1 MEKRAINP
9 TPWIQ
14 GFNMNHAI
22 EVKGG
27 ERTLYI
33 SGQTSSAPDGSAMHA
48 GDLVAQ
54 FALAYQNLKDAL
66 AGADMQPDHIVRMSI
81 YTTDVDAFMEKAGD
95 IIPIFAADGV
105 QPVSTLLGVTRLYD
119 PECMVEL
126 EATAVA

>member
-33 SGQTSSAPDGSAMHA
+33 SGQTSSAADGSALHP

-54 FALAYQNLKDAL
+54 FQTSWDNVKACLAEANMKPTDV
-66 AGADMQPDHIVRMSI
+66 VRMSI
-81 YTTDVDAFMEKAGD
+81 YTTDVDAFMSLAEK
-95 IIPIFAADGV
+95 IIPIFAQDGV

-119 PECMVEL
+119 PAIMVEL
-126 EATAVA
+126 EVTAVA